1 MRWYDIIVGMTGKG
15 DVEHGEIVHTQEID
29 RVIQLLSLEYTTLR
43 DEMLTRISGR
53 FQFLGLMTTA
63 AALVGSGIGH
73 SPLGLTT
80 WATATL
86 AAGVFLFGLASF
98 WRLGRHIL
106 GLSKRIAIIE
116 RRLNELVPVSSGTP
130 ALMSW
135 ESERQHQSGRWY
147 RNILNAFLSRP
158 A

>member
-1 MRWYDIIVGMTGKG
+1 MTRKD
-15 DVEHGEIVHTQEID
+15 DVEQGETADSQETD
-29 RVIQLLSLEYTTLR
+29 RIIQLLSLEYTTLR

-73 SPLGLTT
+73 SPLGLST

-86 AAGVFLFGLASF
+86 AAGVFLFGLACF

-116 RRLNELVPVSSGTP
+116 RRLNGLVPVSSGAP
-130 ALMSW
+130 VLLSW
-135 ESERQHQSGRWY
+135 ESERQRQPGRWY
-147 RNILNAFLSRP
+147 QDILDSFRSRK